1 MENEN
6 LTTGENMEN
15 KGIDTTGISSD
26 GTNVVSNGTTNDGIN
41 VNSGENTIPNVEVIS
56 NTDNNSENVT
66 EINVDNNI
74 STNNDEVVS
83 AEINIDNKTEENA
96 NNDVNGDNVSAS
108 KGGVFANALE
118 DAVNKNNVEKEEEQ
132 GQEEEAPV
140 ENENVVHKVL
150 IIEDNEA
157 ERSSLRAALEADSFV
172 VEAVENG
179 FDAENLVRTSI
190 FDVAIVDYRLP
201 DIDGLNLIK
210 KLKISIPE
218 LMSLVVTAHSSVEIA
233 VEALRMGAYDYI
245 TKPLNIPAL
254 TKTISTMIKERDVA
268 IASRKKLIE
277 LQSKGGISYKFNDQL
292 VSVVTTPNPDML
304 VTGEAKV
311 GFIKKVKRAVSAV
324 KNFYWGS

>member
-15 KGIDTTGISSD
+15 KGVESSGINSD
-26 GTNVVSNGTTNDGIN
+26 GTGAVPNGGTNQDVN
-41 VNSGENTIPNVEVIS
+41 VNTVGDSIPDVEVFPDEDLKKIME
-56 NTDNNSENVT
+56 T
-66 EINVDNNI
+66 NVDNNV
-74 STNNDEVVS
+74 STNNNEVVS
-83 AEINIDNKTEENA
+83 SETNVNTNAEEN
-96 NNDVNGDNVSAS
+96 VNGDNANDNNMSAS
-108 KGGVFANALE
+108 KGGVFASALE
-118 DAVNKNNVEKEEEQ
+118 DAVKNSNTEKEKEDV
-132 GQEEEAPV
+132 QEEEVPV
-140 ENENVVHKVL
+140 EEENVVHKVL
-150 IIEDNEA
+150 VIEDNEA
-157 ERSSLRAALEADSFV
+157 ERNSLRAALEADSFV
-172 VEAVENG
+172 VEAVETG
-179 FDAENLVRTSI
+179 FDAENVVRSSI

-254 TKTISTMIKERDVA
+254 TKTISTMIKERDIA
-268 IASRKKLIE
+268 IASRKKLVE
-277 LQSKGGISYKFNDQL
+277 LQSKGGITYKFNDEL
-292 VSVVTTPNPDML
+292 VSVITTPNPDML

-311 GFIKKVKRAVSAV
+311 GFITKIKRAVAAV

>member
-6 LTTGENMEN
+6 LNTGENMEN
-15 KGIDTTGISSD
+15 KGADTTAVNSD
-26 GTNVVSNGTTNDGIN
+26 GSNVVTNGTANEGIN
-41 VNSGENTIPNVEVIS
+41 VNVGETLPDVEVFP
-56 NTDNNSENVT
+56 NADNNSENIT
-66 EINVDNNI
+66 EINIDNNI
-74 STNNDEVVS
+74 STNKNEVVS
-83 AEINIDNKTEENA
+83 TETNIDTNIADENT
-96 NNDVNGDNVSAS
+96 NVNDDNVSAS

-118 DAVNKNNVEKEEEQ
+118 DAVKNNAEKEKEEAV
-132 GQEEEAPV
+132 QEENVTAE
-140 ENENVVHKVL
+140 EENVVHKVL
-150 IIEDNEA
+150 VIEDNEA
-157 ERSSLRAALEADSFV
+157 ERNSLRAALEADSFV
-172 VEAVENG
+172 VEAVETG
-179 FDAENLVRTSI
+179 FDAENLVRSSL

-254 TKTISTMIKERDVA
+254 TKTISTMIKERDIA
-268 IASRKKLIE
+268 IASRKKLVE
-277 LQSKGGISYKFNDQL
+277 LQAKGGINYVFNDEL
-292 VSVVTTPNPDML
+292 VSVITTPNPDML

-311 GFIKKVKRAVSAV
+311 GLITKIKRAVLAV

>member
-6 LTTGENMEN
+6 LNTGENMEN
-15 KGIDTTGISSD
+15 KGADTAVVNSD
-26 GTNVVSNGTTNDGIN
+26 GTNAVSNATANERIN
-41 VNSGENTIPNVEVIS
+41 VNVGETLPDVEVFP
-56 NTDNNSENVT
+56 NADTNSENIT
-66 EINVDNNI
+66 EINVNTNVPEE
-74 STNNDEVVS
+74 STNV
-83 AEINIDNKTEENA
+83 
-96 NNDVNGDNVSAS
+96 NNDSNDGNVSAS

-118 DAVNKNNVEKEEEQ
+118 DAVKNNAEKEKDVAKEEETVV
-132 GQEEEAPV
+132 EE
-140 ENENVVHKVL
+140 ENVVHKVL
-150 IIEDNEA
+150 VIEDNEA
-157 ERSSLRAALEADSFV
+157 ERNSLRAALEADSFA
-172 VEAVENG
+172 VEAVETG
-179 FDAENLVRTSI
+179 FDAENLVRTTL

-268 IASRKKLIE
+268 IASRKKLVE
-277 LQSKGGISYKFNDQL
+277 LQSKGGINYKFNDEL
-292 VSVVTTPNPDML
+292 VSVITTPNPDML
-304 VTGEAKV
+304 VMGEAKV
-311 GFIKKVKRAVSAV
+311 GFIKKIKRAVVAV

>member
-6 LTTGENMEN
+6 LNTGENIEN
-15 KGIDTTGISSD
+15 KVTDTSA
-26 GTNVVSNGTTNDGIN
+26 
-41 VNSGENTIPNVEVIS
+41 VNSEGV
-56 NTDNNSENVT
+56 
-66 EINVDNNI
+66 
-74 STNNDEVVS
+74 
-83 AEINIDNKTEENA
+83 NK
-96 NNDVNGDNVSAS
+96 
-108 KGGVFANALE
+108 GVFASALV
-118 DAVNKNNVEKEEEQ
+118 DAVNNAEKGKENQKEEEVP
-132 GQEEEAPV
+132 EEPK
-140 ENENVVHKVL
+140 NVVHKVL

-157 ERSSLRAALEADSFV
+157 ERNSLRAALEAESFV
-172 VEAVENG
+172 VEAVESG
-179 FDAENLVRTSI
+179 FDAENLVRVSI

-254 TKTISTMIKERDVA
+254 IKTISTMIEERDVA

-277 LQSKGGISYKFNDQL
+277 LQSKGGITYKYNDEL
-292 VSVVTTPNPDML
+292 VSVITTPNPDML

-311 GFIKKVKRAVSAV
+311 GFAKKVKRAVEAV

>member
-6 LTTGENMEN
+6 LTIGDNIEN
-15 KGIDTTGISSD
+15 KGTDSASVSSD
-26 GTNVVSNGTTNDGIN
+26 GANAAIPNGGTNEGIS
-41 VNSGENTIPNVEVIS
+41 VNAGENTIPDVEVIS
-56 NTDNNSENVT
+56 KNDTSER
-66 EINVDNNI
+66 IP
-74 STNNDEVVS
+74 
-83 AEINIDNKTEENA
+83 EINIDDSVNRNNNEVASVETNVNIEEKNSDVADTNA
-96 NNDVNGDNVSAS
+96 NVSAN
-108 KGGVFANALE
+108 KGIFANALE
-118 DAVNKNNVEKEEEQ
+118 DAVKNSNAEKENEEK
-132 GQEEEAPV
+132 QEEVPAEP
-140 ENENVVHKVL
+140 ENVVHKVL
-150 IIEDNEA
+150 VIEDNEA
-157 ERSSLRAALEADSFV
+157 ERNSLRAALEAESFA
-172 VEAVENG
+172 VEAVETG

-268 IASRKKLIE
+268 IASRKKLVE
-277 LQSKGGISYKFNDQL
+277 LQSKGGINYKFNDEL
-292 VSVVTTPNPDML
+292 VSVITTPNPDML

-311 GFIKKVKRAVSAV
+311 GFIKKIKRAVVAV

>member
-1 MENEN
+1 MDNEN
-6 LTTGENMEN
+6 LNTGENIEN
-15 KGIDTTGISSD
+15 KGAEATAVSSE
-26 GTNVVSNGTTNDGIN
+26 GANGVTNAGIN
-41 VNSGENTIPNVEVIS
+41 ENVNVNAESQSSAGIE
-56 NTDNNSENVT
+56 NNS
-66 EINVDNNI
+66 NVDNASEKI
-74 STNNDEVVS
+74 T
-83 AEINIDNKTEENA
+83 EINIDNNVSTNNNETVNDEANV
-96 NNDVNGDNVSAS
+96 NNDANSGNASAN
-108 KGGVFANALE
+108 KGVFASAL
-118 DAVNKNNVEKEEEQ
+118 DAAVNNAEKEKEEKIEEEEV
-132 GQEEEAPV
+132 QEET
-140 ENENVVHKVL
+140 ENVVHKVL

-157 ERSSLRAALEADSFV
+157 ERNSLRAALEAESFV

-179 FDAENLVRTSI
+179 FDAENLVRVSI

-254 TKTISTMIKERDVA
+254 TKTISTMIQERDVA
-268 IASRKKLIE
+268 VASRKKLID
-277 LQSKGGISYKFNDQL
+277 LQSKGGITYKFNDEL
-292 VSVVTTPNPDML
+292 VSVITTPNPDML

-311 GFIKKVKRAVSAV
+311 GFAKKVKRAVAAV